1 MPRFFIDIS
10 AVCDDNGEK
19 SIIITGDDAHHISR
33 SLRMRVGEELVCCDG
48 SGTDYACRASR
59 ITDTEVTLSVVSETP
74 SLAEPPYRA
83 TVYQALV
90 KEDKLDTVIMKS
102 VELGACRIVPFTTPR
117 CTVKLDGRDTA
128 KKLERWNRIAAEAA
142 KQCGR
147 GIIPTVGEPLS
158 FSEMIKEAS
167 CADIPLFCFER
178 ENAPLRDAITHGET
192 VSVVVGPEGGF
203 SDEEA
208 KKAVAAGMKSVSL
221 GRRILRTESA
231 APHVLSCVSFAFEK

>member
-1 MPRFFIDIS
+1 MPRFFVDGS
-10 AVCDDNGEK
+10 AVISEDGRK
-19 SIIITGDDAHHISR
+19 SIIITGADAHHISR
-33 SLRMRVGEELVCCDG
+33 SLRMRIGEELVCCDG
-48 SGTDYACRASR
+48 AGTDYVCRTCR
-59 ITDTEVTLSVVSETP
+59 ITDTEVTLSVVSESA
-74 SLAEPPYRA
+74 SLTEPPYRA

-90 KEDKLDTVIMKS
+90 KEDKLDTVIQKS

-147 GIIPTVGEPLS
+147 GIIPTVGEPMT
-158 FSEMIKEAS
+158 FSEMIVEAAK
-167 CADIPLFCFER
+167 ADVPLFCFER
-178 ENAPLRDAITHGET
+178 ENAPLREALTRGGT

-208 KKAVAAGMKSVSL
+208 EKAVTAGMKSVSL

-231 APHVLSCVSFAFEK
+231 APHVLSCVSFAFED